1 MEIYVKVK
9 DILEQRNITQLQ
21 LAEMTGIRA
30 AGISDICRNQQ
41 KAINRDH
48 IIRIAKALNIE
59 DISEIIE
66 FR

>member
-9 DILEQRNITQLQ
+9 DVLEQRNITQLQ

-48 IIRIAKALNIE
+48 IVKIAEALNIN
-59 DISEIIE
+59 DISELIE
-66 FR
+66 FK

>member
-9 DILEQRNITQLQ
+9 DVLEQRNITQLQ

-48 IIRIAKALNIE
+48 IVKIAEALNIE

>member
-48 IIRIAKALNIE
+48 IVKIAEALNVE

>member
-48 IIRIAKALNIE
+48 IGRIAKALNIE